1 MRKSLKSALL
11 AAALSGMLG
20 VSGAQAE
27 SLLQDGAADAPRHY
41 ALDAAIEVYFGG
53 MDIMHFEWQTTRDG
67 PAYKAASRVYPVGVA
82 SLLFD
87 IDVSSR
93 AEGVVDGPNVYPAYY
108 ENNVVESDD
117 TARSTRIE
125 FGPKGATAVSNVG
138 VELLVSE
145 QEMLALV
152 QGMIDPLSA
161 ALFNETFT
169 RGGDI
174 CSGTTRIFTGDS
186 AFDLSFSPVEETS
199 LNASR
204 YNIYEGA
211 AMECEVNI
219 SPGQAFEAGTKERM
233 EKTRNDDRKP
243 ARLFVGRLK
252 APDGG
257 PDILVPAKVLVPTSM
272 GTVVAHLVKA
282 DLVDPRAQSVAAK

>member
-1 MRKSLKSALL
+1 MKTRLKAAIMAL
-11 AAALSGMLG
+11 AFSGACGALP
-20 VSGAQAE
+20 AQAE
-27 SLLQDGAADAPRHY
+27 SQLRSGPAPAPRHY
-41 ALDAAIEVYFGG
+41 ALDAAIEVYYGG
-53 MDIMHFEWQTTRDG
+53 IDIMHFEWQTKRQG
-67 PAYKAASRVYPVGVA
+67 PAYEAASRVYPVGVA

-87 IDVSSR
+87 IDVTSR
-93 AEGVVDGPNVYPAYY
+93 AEGVVDGTNVYPVFY

-117 TARSTRIE
+117 ATRSTRIE
-125 FGPKGATAVSNVG
+125 FGPAGPTAVSNVG
-138 VELLVSE
+138 VELLLPE
-145 QEMLALV
+145 EEMLALV
-152 QGMIDPLSA
+152 QGMMDPLSA

-169 RGGDI
+169 RGGEI

-186 AFDLSFSPVEETS
+186 AFDLSFTPVEETS

-211 AMECEVNI
+211 AMECEVHI

-233 EKTRNDDRKP
+233 EKTRDDDRKP
-243 ARLFVGRLK
+243 ARLFIGRLK

-257 PDILVPAKVLVPTSM
+257 PDILVPAKVFVSTSM

-282 DLVDPRAQSVAAK
+282 DLVDPRARSVAAK